1 MAKSGF
7 QAQQKVDWHVR
18 LIAEALVE
26 SFEAIIWCVCWPIET
41 PITVA
46 AVRSEPR

>member
-7 QAQQKVDWHVR
+7 QAQQKVDWHVG

-26 SFEAIIWCVCWPIET
+26 SFEAIIWCVCRRIET
-41 PITVA
+41 PITVVV
-46 AVRSEPR
+46 VRSKPR